1 MCANQWLTTTMNRA
15 NETIEL
21 RCLWGVNDVVY
32 LKTITDGQ
40 DWLAKEQDPQLA
52 IKLLQNGCNIF
63 DSEMLI
69 KQSEYFSTATVNSLI
84 ISVIVGLKMKFNHL
98 TGNAVVNTVTLAYR
112 IK

>member
-15 NETIEL
+15 NETIEP

-32 LKTITDGQ
+32 LKTITDDQ

-52 IKLLQNGCNIF
+52 IKLLQNGCDIF

-69 KQSEYFSTATVNSLI
+69 KQSEYFRTATV
-84 ISVIVGLKMKFNHL
+84 GLKLKFNHL
-98 TGNAVVNTVTLAYR
+98 TGNAVVNTVTIAYR

>member
-15 NETIEL
+15 NETIEP

-52 IKLLQNGCNIF
+52 IKLLQNGCDIF

-69 KQSEYFSTATVNSLI
+69 KQSEYFRTATV
-84 ISVIVGLKMKFNHL
+84 GLKLKFNHL
-98 TGNAVVNTVTLAYR
+98 TGNAVVNTVTIAYR